1 MTQSQNPPERPRV
14 EPEIIPPDR
23 TGRKSD
29 WRQREWRPYGYASGT
44 QRIYVGGIGPLG
56 IAILILLVGVVVA
69 VGLLAIIGAVLFW
82 IPVLALLVAAGALF
96 RFLRR

>member
-1 MTQSQNPPERPRV
+1 MVKREYPPERPRA

-23 TGRKSD
+23 TGRETG
-29 WRQREWRPYGYASGT
+29 WRREDWRPYGFAGGT
-44 QRIYVGGIGPLG
+44 HRIYVGGIGPLG
-56 IAILILLVGVVVA
+56 IAILILLVGVIVA

-82 IPVLALLVAAGALF
+82 IPVLALLVAAGALY